1 MCIVP
6 VPVQLYSST
15 GYLVPVPVRSGERRA
30 RAFIHTTGSRSNLY
44 PDNTKTG
51 VIFGGHSTGF
61 FSTYY

>member
-6 VPVQLYSST
+6 VPVQLYSSMYT

-30 RAFIHTTGSRSNLY
+30 RAFIHTSRSNLY

-51 VIFGGHSTGF
+51 VILD
-61 FSTYY
+61 

>member
-6 VPVQLYSST
+6 VPVQLYSSMYT

-30 RAFIHTTGSRSNLY
+30 RAFIHTSRINMY

-51 VIFGGHSTGF
+51 VILD
-61 FSTYY
+61 